1 MSSILNSKPKNEKRA
16 GRNTG
21 FFFLYCFYSLGILS
35 RKALSILGKSFS
47 LSGLI
52 KDILILFLSHRLSFR
67 LFPFLIMADLSALPR
82 AKSCY
87 LLVLLAGGFE
97 AGYIW
102 LVFVFAKHYPASKK
116 INTSL
121 SFFSFRLIISYFQQ
135 DLQGIY

>member
-21 FFFLYCFYSLGILS
+21 FFFLYCFCSLGVLS
-35 RKALSILGKSFS
+35 RKEFPRIRKSIS
-47 LSGLI
+47 LSGSI

-67 LFPFLIMADLSALPR
+67 LLTYFIMADLSYLPR

-87 LLVLLAGGFE
+87 LLVLLAGGFG

-102 LVFVFAKHYPASKK
+102 LVFVFAKLYPASKK
-116 INTSL
+116 INSSL
-121 SFFSFRLIISYFQQ
+121 SF
-135 DLQGIY
+135 

>member
-21 FFFLYCFYSLGILS
+21 FFFLYCFFCLGVLS

-67 LFPFLIMADLSALPR
+67 LLTFFVMVDLSDLPR
-82 AKSCY
+82 AKCYY
-87 LLVLLAGGFE
+87 LLVLFAGGFK

-102 LVFVFAKHYPASKK
+102 LVFVFAKHYPALKK

-121 SFFSFRLIISYFQQ
+121 SFFSFRLITGFEK
-135 DLQGIY
+135 